1 MFTAILLLVVVLSS
15 GDAIVAMIWVG
26 GWRALVSTIVGCHW
40 RGCTKI
46 VVEGLL
52 SALLLVQCCSINY
65 LLYPGSVGAISGGG
79 VGGDHWE
86 EVVE

>member
-1 MFTAILLLVVVLSS
+1 MLMFTAILLLVVVLSS
-15 GDAIVAMIWVG
+15 GDAMVAMIWVG

-52 SALLLVQCCSINY
+52 CYASGAMLQHKLPPLSWIGWGDKWRRRRRP
-65 LLYPGSVGAISGGG
+65 LGGSC
-79 VGGDHWE
+79 
-86 EVVE
+86 